1 MNGPSLHQP
10 SDPCTSSE
18 QVYLKFVQHEGTIR
32 AFIRALQPPLP
43 DADGVLLE
51 TFLTVSRMAPSFEPG
66 TNFVA
71 KACEIARLK
80 VLENSRQRKR
90 ATVSSEAAIIALS
103 EVAPPEEMTG
113 IKKLALSRCLE
124 KPAPKSWNL
133 WWRRYSERQSSDEI
147 ANAPGI
153 TSTAV
158 CVALSKARAFLRNC
172 VTTELRNPSQL
183 K

>member
-1 MNGPSLHQP
+1 
-10 SDPCTSSE
+10 
-18 QVYLKFVQHEGTIR
+18 
-32 AFIRALQPPLP
+32 
-43 DADGVLLE
+43 
-51 TFLTVSRMAPSFEPG
+51 MAPSFEPG

-133 WWRRYSERQSSDEI
+133 WWRRYSERQSSDEMTD
-147 ANAPGI
+147 APGM

-158 CVALSKARAFLRNC
+158 CVAFSKARAFLRNC
-172 VTTELRNPSQL
+172 VSMELRNPS
-183 K
+183 